1 MRSGSRVACALV
13 ACVALVLGPACSS
26 VVGPASKPP
35 APPDQILDALLEAE
49 ASAVPST
56 ATRPPDEVS
65 EALLPPIRIRR
76 PSPSPEEQ
84 RYDVAVNNV
93 PAREFFMSMVDG
105 TPYNMVLHPAV
116 EGEITLT
123 LRNVTVDQILAAVHD
138 VFGYSYHKTPYGY
151 RVMPAGL
158 QTRLFHVDYLNVRR
172 SGVSEIVVTSG
183 EINQQGGDEGGGASS
198 SSSAGSR
205 IITQTESAVWV
216 ELEDALRSIVGDD
229 DGRSVVTSPS
239 TGLVVV
245 RAYPDELREVERYLT
260 AAQKSLQRQ
269 VLIEAKI
276 LEVTL
281 DDGFRAGINWS
292 MLTPG
297 GDRSVVTTLTGGGT
311 SVSPT
316 GPAPSDIAGNSGF
329 LLPHFALFPSTTDVS
344 AFGGVFSMVAQLND
358 FNAFIELVQTQGTV
372 RVLSS
377 PRVSTTNNQKA
388 VIKVGRDEFFVT
400 EVSSTTVTGTA
411 TTTTPEI
418 TLTAFFSGIALDVTP
433 QIDDSGGITLH
444 VHPTVSRVEDDT
456 KTITV
461 AGQAQT
467 LPLALSTIRESDSV
481 VRLMSGQI
489 VVIGGLMQDNST
501 EVRSETPWFGRLPLI
516 GTLFRQQLEGNL
528 KTELVIL
535 LRATV
540 VGNDTWRD
548 TLRKT
553 SERVRRLHHPWNA
566 PAAPVNP

>member
-1 MRSGSRVACALV
+1 MRSGGRVACALV
-13 ACVALVLGPACSS
+13 GCMALLVGPACSS

-35 APPDQILDALLEAE
+35 TPPDQIVDALVEAE
-49 ASAVPST
+49 ASSVPST
-56 ATRPPDEVS
+56 ATLPPDEVS
-65 EALLPPIRIRR
+65 EALLPPMRIRR
-76 PSPSPEEQ
+76 PAPSPEEQ

-123 LRNVTVDQILAAVHD
+123 LRNVTVDQILTAVHD
-138 VFGYSYHKTPYGY
+138 VFGYAYHKTPYGY

-158 QTRLFHVDYLNVRR
+158 QTRLFQVNYLNVRR
-172 SGVSEIVVTSG
+172 SGTSETLVTSG
-183 EINQQGGDEGGGASS
+183 EINQQGAGGDEGGGG

-205 IITQTESAVWV
+205 ITTQTDTEVWL
-216 ELEDALRSIVGDD
+216 ELENTLRSIVGDG
-229 DGRSVVTSPS
+229 DGRSVVTSPN

-245 RAYPDELREVERYLT
+245 RAYPDELRDVERYLT
-260 AAQKSLQRQ
+260 RAQRNLQRQ
-269 VLIEAKI
+269 VIIEAKI

-292 MLTPG
+292 MLTTG
-297 GDRSVVTTLTGGGT
+297 GDRSVITTLTGGGT

-316 GPAPSDIAGNSGF
+316 GSAPSDIAGNAGF
-329 LLPHFALFPSTTDVS
+329 LLPHSLPFPSSTDVS
-344 AFGGVFSMVAQLND
+344 AFGGVFSMVADMND
-358 FNAFIELVQTQGTV
+358 FTAFIELVQTQGTV

-433 QIDDSGGITLH
+433 QIDDTGGITLH

-467 LPLALSTIRESDSV
+467 LPLALSTIREADSI
-481 VRLMSGQI
+481 VRLRSGQV

-501 EVRSETPWFGRLPLI
+501 EVRSGTPWFGRLPLL
-516 GTLFRQQLEGNL
+516 GRLFRQHLDTNL

-535 LRATV
+535 LRATI
-540 VGNDTWRD
+540 VGNNTWQEHIRE
-548 TLRKT
+548 TL
-553 SERVRRLHHPWNA
+553 ERVRGLHHPWNS